1 MVRNDAVRLRGGIEG
16 VGCSQVKELGRKS
29 QCWAPVMCESPSRRY
44 ANL

>member
-1 MVRNDAVRLRGGIEG
+1 MVRNDAVRLRGELK

-29 QCWAPVMCESPSRRY
+29 QCWAPVMCESPSRRH